1 MVEFVTANWEGIVAV
16 AAAVLAVA
24 AAVVKLTPS
33 KKDDE
38 VVDKIEDVVGPF
50 LNKDKA
56 AK

>member
-16 AAAVLAVA
+16 VAAVLAVA